1 MIEKIISFLDKLEDK
16 IRHRLSRK
24 PILYAFIGGI
34 GVVLFWR
41 GVWHFAD
48 YLMSNLSSG
57 YISGQSTDTVLVW
70 WDGPLS
76 LTIGILLLLSTG
88 VLVSSFIGNEL
99 IISGLKGE
107 KKTVEKT
114 ESELKTEAQIIKE
127 MDQRVQTITDRLE
140 KIEKKIDENIKAT
153 E

>member
-1 MIEKIISFLDKLEDK
+1 MIKKITSFLDKLEDK
-16 IRHRLSRK
+16 FRHKLSRK

-41 GVWHFAD
+41 GVWHFTD
-48 YLMSNLSSG
+48 FLVSKLSSA
-57 YISGQSTDTVLVW
+57 YFLEQSTSSASLW

-76 LTIGILLLLSTG
+76 LLIGSLLLLSTG

-114 ESELKTEAQIIKE
+114 ESEMKSEAQIIKE
-127 MDQRVQTITDRLE
+127 VDQRVQAITDRLE
-140 KIEKKIDENIKAT
+140 KIEKKIDENTKTT